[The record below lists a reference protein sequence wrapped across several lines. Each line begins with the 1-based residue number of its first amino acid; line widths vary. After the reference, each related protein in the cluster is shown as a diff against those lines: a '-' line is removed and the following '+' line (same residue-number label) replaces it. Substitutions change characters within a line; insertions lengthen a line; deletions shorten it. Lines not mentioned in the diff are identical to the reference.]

1 MHSFQT
7 LCSLTLFRRGG
18 FIDLKEL
25 CDHCCNDVPL
35 KKKKKK
41 SNILSVFFSAPNI
54 HYHAGL
60 LQTQEDLLFFLFLSQ
75 PLFAKILCGLM

>member
-35 KKKKKK
+35 KKKKK
-41 SNILSVFFSAPNI
+41 NLTFCQCFSV
-54 HYHAGL
+54 
-60 LQTQEDLLFFLFLSQ
+60 LQTSIIMQGCCKHRRIYFSFCFFHNLYLQKFY
-75 PLFAKILCGLM
+75 AG